1 MRKPETVAELT
12 EFGRVRL
19 SEHFFMR
26 EMLYSEVA
34 NLYGLP
40 NIPDDPDLAI
50 TVGERLCRLILE
62 PLHRAFGHV
71 SVRSAYRSPSVND
84 YCHQRYKQ
92 GDKSC
97 FCSDNGYNQAR
108 HIWDQRDAQGFLGAT
123 ASVVIP
129 AYLDHYQRAQDWQS
143 LGWWIR
149 DNIADYEEVSF
160 MPWLCAFNIRWYEGP
175 RKRTIRYSD
184 GVNRTVLTEDGMANA
199 AGDHRAHYAAALT
212 PILQSA

>member
-12 EFGRVRL
+12 ELGRVRL

-34 NLYGLP
+34 NHYGLP
-40 NIPDDPDLAI
+40 NVPEDPDLAI
-50 TVGERLCRLILE
+50 FAGAKLCTLVLE
-62 PLHRAFGHV
+62 PLRKAFGHV
-71 SVRSAYRSPSVND
+71 AVRSAYRSPTVND

-92 GDKSC
+92 GDRAC
-97 FCSDNGYNQAR
+97 FCSDNEYNRAR
-108 HIWDQRDAQGFLGAT
+108 HIWDRRDAQGFAGAT

-129 AYLDHYQRAQDWQS
+129 GYLEHFERTGAWQA

-149 DNIADYEEVSF
+149 DHIADYDEVSF

-175 RKRTIRYSD
+175 SARAIRWSN
-184 GVNRTVLTEDGMANA
+184 GQQRELLVEDGTANA
-199 AGDHRAHYAAALT
+199 AGDHRAHYDAALA
-212 PILQSA
+212 PILHA